1 MDGQLVEQ
9 YALDSPQLSRSSRR
23 TNLRLP
29 SLAFTT
35 TNQDNEGGNFET
47 RLVALDFPPLLVAFY
62 FWNSTVLRYCRVS
75 QGWVY
80 LASPY
85 FV

>member
-9 YALDSPQLSRSSRR
+9 YALDSAQLSRSSRR

-35 TNQDNEGGNFET
+35 TNQDNEGGNFES
-47 RLVALDFPPLLVAFY
+47 RIVALEFPPFAFY

-80 LASPY
+80 LTPSY